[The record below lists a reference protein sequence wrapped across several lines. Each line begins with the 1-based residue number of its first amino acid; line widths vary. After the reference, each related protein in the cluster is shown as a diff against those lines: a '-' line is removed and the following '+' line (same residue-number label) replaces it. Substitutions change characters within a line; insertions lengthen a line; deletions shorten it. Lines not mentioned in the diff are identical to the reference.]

1 MIILGACQ
9 FKFGIED
16 MKLQLAVCV
25 LAALVAMT
33 FSAPFGDSSVRKFT
47 THRLDSN
54 LNTLTFY
61 FFNFLFPRRNFQ
73 NLILSNDDE
82 FFT

>member
-1 MIILGACQ
+1 MIILSACQ

-16 MKLQLAVCV
+16 MKMQLAVCV

-33 FSAPFGDSSVRKFT
+33 FAAPFGDSSVRKFT

-54 LNTLTFY
+54 QTSEYTD
-61 FFNFLFPRRNFQ
+61 FLF
-73 NLILSNDDE
+73 L
-82 FFT
+82 